1 MAPYTRQKWFELFRS
16 AMMELRD
23 AAMHKRISLARDEI
37 AARLM
42 RLGERPGTVEE
53 REALHDALRSL
64 ASLEKLQGKSDC

>member
-1 MAPYTRQKWFELFRS
+1 
-16 AMMELRD
+16 LRD